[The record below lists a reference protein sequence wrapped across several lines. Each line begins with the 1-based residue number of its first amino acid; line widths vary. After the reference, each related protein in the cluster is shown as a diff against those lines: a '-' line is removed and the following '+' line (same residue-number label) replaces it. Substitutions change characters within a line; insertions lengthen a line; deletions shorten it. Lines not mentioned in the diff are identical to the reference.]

1 MDTSATDTCCP
12 STEPDVVALIT
23 VTPLSPVTAFGQ
35 GQPGH
40 AGRRTLRASAVS
52 ARVFGTLRL
61 SCRVLLSVESSP
73 FCRPTSYLEDALD
86 LIKEKQKEEEKNAK
100 KVTSKEVKR
109 KPHLERRYSFD
120 MDTLMPKKR
129 PKFTLL
135 HELRAYFDPQ
145 VCETPRTYL
154 SRPCHRSIDSCM
166 HSLSIVFTWCAKS

>member
-1 MDTSATDTCCP
+1 
-12 STEPDVVALIT
+12 
-23 VTPLSPVTAFGQ
+23 
-35 GQPGH
+35 
-40 AGRRTLRASAVS
+40 VS